1 MDIPL
6 VSFFI
11 CVHWHSCQNVFV
23 SVQALQIRYCWAGI
37 IYCFCIRE
45 VKYPTQF
52 VWLFLVI
59 EARHL
64 EAKDAN
70 GNYACREVA
79 KKHSAGRLI
88 KKPKEVLRKKKWP
101 REIVEARNA
110 CTQPIFWN
118 SKILITFRRAL
129 HLYAFISDH
138 FVLLLLHM
146 RIERWHVTR
155 PLLWLPTTVFGLL
168 WTFFIQPYDDLLYL
182 TIT

>member
-70 GNYACREVA
+70 GNYACRVVA

-88 KKPKEVLRKKKWP
+88 KKPKEVLRKKNGRAKSLR
-101 REIVEARNA
+101 RETLVRS
-110 CTQPIFWN
+110 P
-118 SKILITFRRAL
+118 
-129 HLYAFISDH
+129 
-138 FVLLLLHM
+138 
-146 RIERWHVTR
+146 
-155 PLLWLPTTVFGLL
+155 
-168 WTFFIQPYDDLLYL
+168 FFEIQKYL
-182 TIT
+182 